1 MENRPRRT
9 SRDTCS
15 MLPNDLNSRVQ
26 QRPPLNEE
34 DSVTAN
40 VDRLLPSLDNLR
52 PLYILPSDPLAE
64 EVLIPGFRVARMVD
78 CMVGFFTSDVLASLA
93 PGLATYI
100 NNAENTFRL
109 IVSPLLR
116 SEDQA
121 AIEDGV
127 RSEEEVAGRILEDLI
142 ISEDLIEQHTLRCLS
157 WLLHTHRIEIRVALM
172 KDALFHP
179 KVWLFDDE
187 DNTIAAHGSC
197 NVTYSGIRK
206 NIEQIAVS
214 CSWQD
219 PNQRYITNKLRY
231 QFERLWKNREDICV
245 VVKMPEAIRRRIL
258 HTYRCDSPPTED
270 DLRDLYER
278 AQGVAE
284 EPESYQPIE
293 IRKKKFKIPD
303 YLRYEDGPYGHQGN
317 AVTAWSES
325 GYRGI
330 LEMATGSGKTI
341 TAMICAHRLY
351 EAKKPLLIV
360 VTAPY
365 VPLIKQWCD
374 EITPFGLEPINLA
387 KVGSATRRSAML
399 QKLNRRLRTGLSNV
413 EAVVVSHDTLC
424 SDDFSAAVKRF
435 DCSRL
440 LVGDEVHNLGRATFI
455 DAPPEF
461 FEYRLGLSATP
472 IRQYDQVGTDALLQF
487 FGSVVFQYTLEEAI
501 GNCLVEYDYYVH
513 PVYLTE
519 PEMDEWFEVTG
530 KIKKNAWRAE
540 EDESDDYLLKLF
552 RERRALLETATNK
565 LPTLEA
571 LLDKEDASDIQHTL
585 IYTSDKGPE
594 QLDQVNRLLRDRN
607 ILFHQLT
614 AEETANR
621 DRTTGIIRSFQ
632 NGDLQVL
639 TAKRVLDEGVNIP
652 EICKAFILASTTVER
667 QWVQRRGRLLR
678 TCKAIGKSH
687 SVIHDLLALP
697 PGMDEVLDRDAR
709 SLVRSEL
716 RRALEFASLAR
727 NAGRPDGP
735 AALISK
741 LVDAAYL

>member
-1 MENRPRRT
+1 MRT
-9 SRDTCS
+9 LS
-15 MLPNDLNSRVQ
+15 
-26 QRPPLNEE
+26 
-34 DSVTAN
+34 SV
-40 VDRLLPSLDNLR
+40 R
-52 PLYILPSDPLAE
+52 PLYFLPVDPLAE
-64 EVLIPGFRVARMVD
+64 EVLIPGFQRADNVD

-100 NNAENTFRL
+100 NGTENSFRL

-116 SEDQA
+116 SEDQV
-121 AIEDGV
+121 AIEDGIK
-127 RSEEEVAGRILEDLI
+127 SEEDVADKILQGLIITEDLI
-142 ISEDLIEQHTLRCLS
+142 QQHTLRCLS
-157 WLLHTHRIEIRVALM
+157 WLLRERRIEIRVALM

-187 DNTIAAHGSC
+187 ENTVAAHGSC

-206 NIEQIAVS
+206 NIEQIAIS

-219 PNQRYITNKLRY
+219 PNQRYITNKLRD
-231 QFERLWKNREDICV
+231 QFDRLWKNRENFCV
-245 VVKMPEAIRRRIL
+245 VIRMPEAIRRRIL
-258 HTYRCDSPPTED
+258 HTYRCDWPPTED
-270 DLRDLYER
+270 DLRGLYER

-284 EPESYQPIE
+284 ERETYKLVDIH
-293 IRKKKFKIPD
+293 KKKFKLPD

-317 AVTAWSES
+317 AVAAWCES

-341 TAMICAHRLY
+341 TAMICAQRLY
-351 EAKKPLLIV
+351 AAKKPLLII

-365 VPLIKQWCD
+365 VPLIGQWCD
-374 EITPFGLEPINLA
+374 EIALFGLEPINLA
-387 KVGSATRRSAML
+387 KIGGATRRSAML
-399 QKLNRRLRTGLSNV
+399 QKLRRRLRTGLSHV

-424 SDDFSAAVKRF
+424 SDDFHAAIKRF

-440 LVGDEVHNLGRATFI
+440 LVGDEVHNLGRASFVDI
-455 DAPPEF
+455 SPEF

-472 IRQYDQVGTDALLQF
+472 IRQYDQEGTDALLQF

-519 PEMDEWFEVTG
+519 PEMDEWFELTG
-530 KIKKNAWRAE
+530 KIKKNVWRAE

-552 RERRALLETATNK
+552 RARRALLETASNK

-571 LLDKEDASDIQHTL
+571 LLDKEDASEIQHTL

-594 QLDQVNRLLRDRN
+594 QLNHVNRLLRNRN

-621 DRTTGIIRSFQ
+621 DRTAGIIRSFQ

-697 PGMDEVLDRDAR
+697 PGMDEELDRDAR
-709 SLVRSEL
+709 LLVRSEL

>member
-1 MENRPRRT
+1 M
-9 SRDTCS
+9 
-15 MLPNDLNSRVQ
+15 
-26 QRPPLNEE
+26 
-34 DSVTAN
+34 
-40 VDRLLPSLDNLR
+40 
-52 PLYILPSDPLAE
+52 
-64 EVLIPGFRVARMVD
+64 
-78 CMVGFFTSDVLASLA
+78 
-93 PGLATYI
+93 
-100 NNAENTFRL
+100 
-109 IVSPLLR
+109 
-116 SEDQA
+116 
-121 AIEDGV
+121 
-127 RSEEEVAGRILEDLI
+127 RSEEEVASKILEELIITEDLI
-142 ISEDLIEQHTLRCLS
+142 QQHTLRCLS
-157 WLLHTHRIEIRVALM
+157 WLLQKHRIEIRVALM

-206 NIEQIAVS
+206 NIEQIAIS

-231 QFERLWKNREDICV
+231 QFDRFWKNREDICV
-245 VVKMPEAIRRRIL
+245 VIRMPEAIRQRIL
-258 HTYRCDSPPTED
+258 HTYGCESPPTEN

-284 EPESYQPIE
+284 ERDIYQPIDV
-293 IRKKKFKIPD
+293 RKKKFKIPD

-317 AVTAWSES
+317 AVAAWCEA

-341 TAMICAHRLY
+341 AAMICAHRLY
-351 EAKKPLLIV
+351 KTEKPLLIV
-360 VTAPY
+360 VSAPY
-365 VPLIKQWCD
+365 VPLIEQWCD
-374 EITPFGLEPINLA
+374 EIAPFGLKPINLTRA
-387 KVGSATRRSAML
+387 GSATRRAVML
-399 QKLNRRLRTGLSNV
+399 QKLNRRMRSGLSDV
-413 EAVVVSHDTLC
+413 EAVIVSHDTLC
-424 SDDFSAAVKRF
+424 SSDFCAAVNRV
-435 DCSRL
+435 DCTRL
-440 LVGDEVHNLGRATFI
+440 LIGDEVHNLGRASFI
-455 DAPPEF
+455 DHPPEF
-461 FEYRLGLSATP
+461 FEHRLGLSATP
-472 IRQYDQVGTDALLQF
+472 IRQYDEEGTDALLNI
-487 FGSVVFQYTLEEAI
+487 FGPVVFKYTLDAAI

-513 PVYLTE
+513 PVYLTRC
-519 PEMDEWFEVTG
+519 EMDEWFELTG
-530 KIKKNAWRAE
+530 KIGQNAWRN
-540 EDESDDYLLKLF
+540 EDDTPDDYLLKLF
-552 RERRALLETATNK
+552 RDRRALLESASNK

-571 LLDKEDASDIQHTL
+571 LLDKEHLASLQHTL

-594 QLDQVNRLLRDRN
+594 QLDQVNHLLRDRN

-621 DRTTGIIRSFQ
+621 DRTREIITAFQ
-632 NGDLQVL
+632 DGDLQVL

-678 TCKAIGKSH
+678 TCKTIGKSH

-697 PGMDEVLDRDAR
+697 PGIDEGLDPDAR

-716 RRALEFASLAR
+716 RRAFEFARLAR

-735 AALISK
+735 ATVIAK